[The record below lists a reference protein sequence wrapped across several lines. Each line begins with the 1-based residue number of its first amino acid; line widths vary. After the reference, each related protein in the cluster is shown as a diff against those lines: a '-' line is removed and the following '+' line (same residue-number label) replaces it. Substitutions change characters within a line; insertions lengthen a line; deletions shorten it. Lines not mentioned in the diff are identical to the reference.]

1 MTPLSSDNG
10 FLGPFLPQSHS
21 STSLLQSSGQT
32 YHSNGSISAFQ
43 LPLLAMC
50 VCAWASVCTCTGM
63 CVCARRPEVT
73 LVCPPCI
80 ALNFV
85 SFWFEIYFSLVNIC
99 LSVCVCA
106 LCVCRHLQM
115 QKIPG
120 SRVAGLWVL
129 PDVGAG
135 NQTWFLKKGSEYS

>member
-10 FLGPFLPQSHS
+10 FLGLFLPQSHS

-50 VCAWASVCTCTGM
+50 VCAWASVCTGM
-63 CVCARRPEVT
+63 CVCVHVDQRSPLCVLLVLLST
-73 LVCPPCI
+73 LFHFGLKFIFHSWIYVC
-80 ALNFV
+80 
-85 SFWFEIYFSLVNIC
+85 
-99 LSVCVCA
+99 
-106 LCVCRHLQM
+106 LCVCPMCVQTSAV

-129 PDVGAG
+129 PDVGSG